1 MRRRYHFTNILKL
14 HQTKNLRALKIF
26 DASHGFI
33 VANTIVLT
41 AFKFLDNENVFL
53 AYPFQEIIFSRKTT
67 IIIIIMDRYLK

>member
-1 MRRRYHFTNILKL
+1 MRRCYYFANILKL

-41 AFKFLDNENVFL
+41 AFK
-53 AYPFQEIIFSRKTT
+53 
-67 IIIIIMDRYLK
+67 IMRMYF